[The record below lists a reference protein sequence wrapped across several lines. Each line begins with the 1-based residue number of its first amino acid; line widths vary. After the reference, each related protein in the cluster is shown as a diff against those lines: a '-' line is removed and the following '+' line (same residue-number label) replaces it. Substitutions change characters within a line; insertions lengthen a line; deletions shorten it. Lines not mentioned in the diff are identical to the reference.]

1 MPWKP
6 LCEYCQGTKSVN
18 KWAFVN
24 GPGTWVQEA
33 AAFSAKAGHAVLCLK
48 APNTRCLC
56 SMHTTIGE
64 IAHNLPPPALH
75 FLSQKWRTLLLFS
88 YYC

>member
-1 MPWKP
+1 M
-6 LCEYCQGTKSVN
+6 N
-18 KWAFVN
+18 KRAFVN

-33 AAFSAKAGHAVLCLK
+33 AAFSAKAGHAVLK
-48 APNTRCLC
+48 APNTLRLD

-64 IAHNLPPPALH
+64 IAHSLPPPALY
-75 FLSQKWRTLLLFS
+75 FLSQKWRILLLFS